1 MNNKSLRH
9 LVRQFIVEYMTTT
22 PAASWSTATPLGK
35 CDDDPWGVDEERG
48 SFEPARNMGGHTGG
62 NEDHTRLGDDEDVSV
77 FHDEEP
83 DESDAGNYWE
93 KNYYSNPMMQR
104 DR

>member
-1 MNNKSLRH
+1 
-9 LVRQFIVEYMTTT
+9 
-22 PAASWSTATPLGK
+22 
-35 CDDDPWGVDEERG
+35 
-48 SFEPARNMGGHTGG
+48 MGGHTGG